1 MKKQKLQ
8 QPKARFNSEPF
19 INGFTDID
27 KENSDFIIGT
37 SEKFENIFETDK
49 KFPEYLKLLCKISA
63 KSEFPDVS
71 ISAKYKTENDENEP
85 ENTMTYNLYDG
96 SKINMKGL
104 VSEININI
112 YDIVP
117 DFGIVETEEIKEFVK
132 SNPLIY
138 TKKFETQKK
147 SNEIE
152 NFRDYESAYDESSLI
167 HTKTRAHFFAGSF
180 QKTMKISDIQQYF
193 FYMGTGYQG
202 EEFINL
208 ISSKDLLETQ
218 KVKPTPGIKLENLST
233 LEDDIMSGKIEI
245 NFDDENVKYQS
256 MSSIKTTLTSEIFQ
270 IIFKKI

>member
-85 ENTMTYNLYDG
+85 ENTMIYNLYDG

-167 HTKTRAHFFAGSF
+167 HTKTRTHFFAGSF

-256 MSSIKTTLTSEIFQ
+256 ISSIKTTLTSEIFQ

>member
-27 KENSDFIIGT
+27 KENSDFIIGN
-37 SEKFENIFETDK
+37 SERFENIFENDK
-49 KFPEYLKLLCKISA
+49 NFPEYLKLLCKISA
-63 KSEFPDVS
+63 KSEFQDVS

-112 YDIVP
+112 CDIVP
-117 DFGIVETEEIKEFVK
+117 DFGIVETEEIKEFVN

-152 NFRDYESAYDESSLI
+152 NFRDYDSVYDESSLI

-193 FYMGTGYQG
+193 FFMGTGYQG

-208 ISSKDLLETQ
+208 ISAKDLIQTQ
-218 KVKPTPGIKLENLST
+218 KVKPTTGIKLENLST

-245 NFDDENVKYQS
+245 NFDDKNVKYQS